1 MPDLNSVSDF
11 TLTQWRQDPTV
22 ASQDEAI
29 WRFMLMTGTGLL
41 IVLAVAAVILA
52 AYWFSAGRRR
62 TPPPPRSIIT
72 PPPER
77 RWRYT
82 EKERR

>member
-1 MPDLNSVSDF
+1 MPDSKSVSDF
-11 TLTQWRQDPTV
+11 TLTQWRQDAAR
-22 ASQDEAI
+22 ASQDEAM
-29 WRFMLMTGTGLL
+29 WRFMLMIGSGLL

-62 TPPPPRSIIT
+62 TPPPPKSIIT
-72 PPPER
+72 PQPEP